1 MKAGVAGGSTHGP
14 EPVGRVRAE
23 EVSREVGTTLGWGIV
38 GTAGIAD
45 REMAPAIG
53 KSSGSELVG
62 VVSRD
67 ETRAREFA
75 ERHGVPRALTSYE
88 ELLADPDVDIVYI
101 ATPNALHADP
111 TVTAAKAGKHILC
124 DKPLATSVADAR
136 RAAEA
141 AEAAGVKLGV
151 NFQTRH
157 HEVMPEIRNR
167 IADGEIGDALIVQ
180 CELSPGRKPLAGWR
194 TNPELA
200 GLGTTNNLA
209 IHAYDLLRYLLDDEV
224 VEVTSLYDVGR
235 REEQETVALALLRFA
250 GGTLAY
256 VNANQV
262 VPDNQP
268 DIAIYGVEGR
278 ILGRS
283 VMKPLAAGEVSVL
296 SSGVETTTQTASLDA
311 FERCVAAFQRS
322 VLEHTEPNASGVD
335 GLRSVEITDAVGR
348 SAREGR
354 VVELPLGS

>member
-1 MKAGVAGGSTHGP
+1 VDPK
-14 EPVGRVRAE
+14 
-23 EVSREVGTTLGWGIV
+23 EVSADMSKKLGWGVV
-38 GTAGIAD
+38 GTGWIAGD
-45 REMAPAIG
+45 QMAPAIG
-53 KSSGSELVG
+53 KSLDAEFVA

-67 ETRAREFA
+67 QARGQEFA
-75 ERHGVPRALTSYE
+75 DTHGAARALTSYE
-88 ELLADPDVDIVYI
+88 DLLADGDVDVVYI
-101 ATPNALHADP
+101 GTPNALHADE
-111 TVTAAKAGKHILC
+111 VVAAAGAGKHILC
-124 DKPLATSVADAR
+124 DKPLATSVADAE
-136 RAAEA
+136 RALEA
-141 AEAAGVKLGV
+141 ANAAGVKLGI

-157 HEVMPEIRNR
+157 HTVMPEIRKR
-167 IADGEIGDALIVQ
+167 VADGEIGAPLIVQ
-180 CELSPGRKPLAGWR
+180 CELSPGRKALGGWR
-194 TNPELA
+194 TDSELA

-224 VEVTSLYDVGR
+224 VEVTALYDVGR

-283 VMKPLAAGEVSVL
+283 VMQSLPVGEVSVL
-296 SSGVETTTQTASLDA
+296 SGGEEITTETSSLDA
-311 FERCVAAFQRS
+311 FEGCVNAFSRA
-322 VLEHTEPNASGVD
+322 VIDDTEPNASGVD
-335 GLRSVEITDAVGR
+335 GLRSVEIVDAVGR

-354 VVELPLGS
+354 LIELSAVT